1 METKDKRAKVR
12 NIAARYSVA
21 TVGLAFVAIGISFA
35 VQSNLGVS
43 ALNGVQYACAVKYP
57 RFSFGDFNF
66 ALFSLLI
73 LVQLA
78 VLRKE
83 FKLIDLLQLVANAM
97 LGYMA
102 DGFVWILNHLGM
114 VPGTL
119 EIRFFYIL
127 VSCIVTAFG
136 VSLEVAARAWML
148 PAEMTVNAFT
158 RAFGGKFSNNKVIMD
173 STLLVIS
180 CILCLVFWKNL
191 LGPSEQ
197 PILGIGT
204 LVSAVA
210 VGLMMRLTDPLVQW
224 LLRKLKVESF

>member
-1 METKDKRAKVR
+1 MST
-12 NIAARYSVA
+12 I
-21 TVGLAFVAIGISFA
+21 GLAFVALGIAFA

-83 FKLIDLLQLVANAM
+83 FKLVDLLQLVANAL

-102 DGFVWILNHLGM
+102 DNFVWTLNYLELVPDTLG
-114 VPGTL
+114 L
-119 EIRFFYIL
+119 RFLFI
-127 VSCIVTAFG
+127 VISCALTAFG
-136 VSLEVAARAWML
+136 VSVEVASRAWML

-158 RAFGGKFSNNKVIMD
+158 RAFGGKFGNNKVIMD
-173 STLLVIS
+173 CTLLVIS
-180 CILCLVFWKNL
+180 GILCLIFFGNI
-191 LGPSEQ
+191 LGPAAQ
-197 PILGIGT
+197 PILGWGT
-204 LVSAVA
+204 LISAVA
-210 VGLMMRLTDPLVQW
+210 VGLLMRLTDPLVDW
-224 LLRKLKVESF
+224 LLKQAKG

>member
-1 METKDKRAKVR
+1 MKLNIKD
-12 NIAARYSVA
+12 ILGRYAMS
-21 TVGLAFVAIGISFA
+21 TIGLAFVALGIAFA

-43 ALNGVQYACAVKYP
+43 ALNGVQYAFAVKYP

-78 VLRKE
+78 VLRKQ
-83 FKLIDLLQLVANAM
+83 FKLVDLLQLVANAL

-102 DGFVWILNHLGM
+102 DNFVWTLNHLGL

-119 EIRFFYIL
+119 ELRFFYIL

-136 VSLEVAARAWML
+136 VSVEVASRAWML

-158 RAFGGKFSNNKVIMD
+158 RAYGGKFGNNKVIMD
-173 STLLVIS
+173 CTLLVIS
-180 CILCLVFWKNL
+180 GILCLVFWKNI
-191 LGPSEQ
+191 LGPESK

-224 LLRKLKVESF
+224 LLKKSKG

>member
-1 METKDKRAKVR
+1 M
-12 NIAARYSVA
+12 
-21 TVGLAFVAIGISFA
+21 
-35 VQSNLGVS
+35 
-43 ALNGVQYACAVKYP
+43 
-57 RFSFGDFNF
+57 
-66 ALFSLLI
+66 
-73 LVQLA
+73 QLA

-83 FKLIDLLQLVANAM
+83 FKWIDLLQLVANAL
-97 LGYMA
+97 LGYLV
-102 DGFVWILNHLGM
+102 DIFVWALNHLGM

-119 EIRFFYIL
+119 ELRFFYIL

-136 VSLEVAARAWML
+136 VSVEVAAKAWML

-158 RAFGGKFSNNKVIMD
+158 RAFGGKFGNNKVIMD
-173 STLLVIS
+173 CTLLVIS

-210 VGLMMRLTDPLVQW
+210 VGLMMRVTDPLVA
-224 LLRKLKVESF
+224 KIVKF

>member
-1 METKDKRAKVR
+1 MSFKEILR
-12 NIAARYSVA
+12 RYSTA
-21 TVGLAFVAIGISFA
+21 TAGLLFIALGIAFA

-43 ALNGVQYACAVKYP
+43 ALNGVQYAFAVKYP
-57 RFSFGDFNF
+57 SFSFGDFNF

-83 FKLIDLLQLVANAM
+83 FKWIDLLQLVANAL
-97 LGYMA
+97 LGYLV
-102 DGFVWILNHLGM
+102 DIFVWALNHLGM

-119 EIRFFYIL
+119 ELRFFYIL

-136 VSLEVAARAWML
+136 VSVEVAAKAWML

-158 RAFGGKFSNNKVIMD
+158 RAFGGKFGNNKVIMD
-173 STLLVIS
+173 CTLLVIS

-210 VGLMMRLTDPLVQW
+210 VGLMMRVTDPLVA
-224 LLRKLKVESF
+224 KIVKF

>member
-1 METKDKRAKVR
+1 MKLNIKD
-12 NIAARYSVA
+12 ILARYSMS
-21 TVGLAFVAIGISFA
+21 TIGLAFVALGIAFA

-83 FKLIDLLQLVANAM
+83 FKLVDLLQLVANAL

-102 DGFVWILNHLGM
+102 DNFVWTLNYLELVPDTLG
-114 VPGTL
+114 L
-119 EIRFFYIL
+119 RFLFI
-127 VSCIVTAFG
+127 VISCALTAFG
-136 VSLEVAARAWML
+136 VSVEVASRAWML

-158 RAFGGKFSNNKVIMD
+158 RAFGGKFGNNKVIMD
-173 STLLVIS
+173 CTLLVIS
-180 CILCLVFWKNL
+180 GILCLIFFGNI
-191 LGPSEQ
+191 LGPAAQ
-197 PILGIGT
+197 PILGWGT
-204 LVSAVA
+204 LISAVA
-210 VGLMMRLTDPLVQW
+210 VGLLMRLTDPLVDW
-224 LLRKLKVESF
+224 LLKQAKG